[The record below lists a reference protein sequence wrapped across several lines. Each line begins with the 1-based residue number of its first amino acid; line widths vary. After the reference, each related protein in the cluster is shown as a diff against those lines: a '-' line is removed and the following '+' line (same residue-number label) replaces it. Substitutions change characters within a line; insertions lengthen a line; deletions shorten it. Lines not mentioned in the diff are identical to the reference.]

1 MEPRQE
7 SAPMRGEVPRPLS
20 NSAEIIASDGVE
32 VQTSRSIEQIDLD
45 RRNAGMA
52 QAAALGAA
60 PALPMPIVPQSLPQP
75 VVPPVTDDSMPA
87 DAGDD
92 DLIEKEWVDKA
103 KQIIAKTKD
112 DPYTREREVS
122 KLQIEYIRR
131 RYGRQMGVSES
142 D

>member
-7 SAPMRGEVPRPLS
+7 SAPMRGEIPRPLS
-20 NSAEIIASDGVE
+20 NPAEIIASDGLE

-45 RRNAGMA
+45 KRSASLA
-52 QAAALGAA
+52 QAAALGSA
-60 PALPMPIVPQSLPQP
+60 PALPAPIMPQNLPQP
-75 VVPPVTDDSMPA
+75 VVPVAADDSVPA

-131 RYGRQMGVSES
+131 RYGRQIGVSES